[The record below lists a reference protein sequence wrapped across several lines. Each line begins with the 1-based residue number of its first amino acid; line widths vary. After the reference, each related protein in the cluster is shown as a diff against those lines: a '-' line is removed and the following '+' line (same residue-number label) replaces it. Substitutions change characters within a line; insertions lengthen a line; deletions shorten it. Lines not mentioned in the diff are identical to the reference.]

1 GAVAIMGPFGS
12 RPQQDPDGD
21 LWGTGLAIGACGS
34 PAPMAP
40 ADLRGLHF
48 DASVG
53 GATTVPV
60 GGPLELDVT
69 LVNDSPDAFRAG
81 TSPSPSAVVVQ
92 DGVVVGQ
99 GDPMID
105 MLMMVDLAPGERLE
119 QRLFSSLT
127 ACEQDGTFGDT
138 PLPPGDY
145 EVYAMQVFHPDSFME
160 VP

>member
-1 GAVAIMGPFGS
+1 SVGDDAATDRMSALVHHMVSRVKRRRAARTAATGIVGVGAVGAVAIMGPFGS

-105 MLMMVDLAPGERLE
+105 MLMMV
-119 QRLFSSLT
+119 
-127 ACEQDGTFGDT
+127 
-138 PLPPGDY
+138 
-145 EVYAMQVFHPDSFME
+145 
-160 VP
+160 